1 MTTLTNTDHTH
12 VEKVFNAHAKKKF
25 DKAGLKGFWLEKNP
39 TPDQDPVLWYDRT
52 AKVIGDKWVGNI
64 RVFVIE
70 QTLHGYLA
78 GRTKGKWTKETS
90 NNLWGLDSDA
100 GLYPRLDT
108 SVTKVYYESVGILR
122 SASLPKSIR
131 GTYGYGDSFT
141 VCNDY
146 WRTVDSAK
154 EVEDLVTERAV
165 QETARLT
172 KNGFNFGWYPTLVEL
187 SQGLLRKAMPYYT
200 PVKTG
205 FPADV
210 RDAGSN
216 PLVPAQSLGR
226 SLEVGEIVRFYS
238 NGYRYGVITKVG
250 KHNHRIAFVTKSNP
264 AHVVF
269 ATRSINGLEVEE
281 GWKLLAKETE
291 TK

>member
-12 VEKVFNAHAKKKF
+12 LENTLNIHAKKKF
-25 DKAGLKGFWLEKNP
+25 EKAGLKGFWLETNP

-52 AKVIGDKWVGNI
+52 AKVIKDKWVGNI

-70 QTLHGYLA
+70 QTLQGYLA
-78 GRTKGKWTKETS
+78 GRTKGQWTKETRLS
-90 NNLWGLDSDA
+90 LYGLDSDI

-122 SASLPKSIR
+122 NATLPKRIR
-131 GTYGYGDSFT
+131 GRYGYGDSFT
-141 VCNDY
+141 VQNDY

-154 EVEDLVTERAV
+154 EIEDLVTERAV
-165 QETARLT
+165 RETARLT
-172 KNGFNFGWYPTLVEL
+172 SNGFNFGWYPTLVEL
-187 SQGLLRKAMPYYT
+187 SHGLLKRAMPYYT

-210 RDAGSN
+210 RSAGSN

-250 KHNHRIAFVTKSNP
+250 RINHRIAFVTKSSP
-264 AHVVF
+264 THVVF
-269 ATRSINGLEVEE
+269 ATRSTNSLEVEE
-281 GWKLLAKETE
+281 GWKLIAKETE
-291 TK
+291 SK